1 MPAPNELLTEF
12 DIEMEATRRVLERV
26 PPDRLDWTPHE
37 KSMTLGRLATHVA
50 DLPRWVPFTMT
61 TDELDGENPGD
72 AMGPRQLESAQA
84 MVDWFDEQ
92 AGRARTAIESAS
104 EAAWTGTWTM
114 RMGEQ
119 VYFSLPRWLVV
130 RRFAINHMIHHR
142 GQLTVYLRLAGAL
155 VPGTYGPSA
164 DEM

>member
-1 MPAPNELLTEF
+1 MPVPNELLTEF

-26 PPDRLDWTPHE
+26 PSDRLDWKPHE
-37 KSMTLGRLATHVA
+37 KSMSLGRLATHVA

-61 TDELDGENPGD
+61 TDGLDAEQPGD

-84 MVDWFDEQ
+84 MLDWFDEH
-92 AGRARTAIESAS
+92 AARARATIEGAS
-104 EAAWTGTWTM
+104 EGAYTGTWTM
-114 RMGEQ
+114 RQGEQ

-142 GQLTVYLRLAGAL
+142 GQLTVYLRLAGVP
-155 VPGTYGPSA
+155 VPGTFGPSA